1 MFEPAVLKTKLDRTL
16 GQLRSDILR
25 EAVEIGVMHSIPIY
39 LVGGAVRDLLMG
51 EPVVDLD
58 ITVERDA
65 STVAHTLAARL
76 SGRVVSRS
84 QFGTFKVDMAGESV
98 DVVTSRRETYRRPGA
113 LPTVSPSSIDDDL
126 RRRDFTINAM
136 ALRLAPEPVV
146 ILDPC
151 EGQEDIRSRTI
162 RVLHE
167 GSFRDDATRMLRAI
181 RYEQRLSFGLSHETE
196 ALLISNISYLDTIS
210 SDRLRRE
217 MGIIF
222 KEEKASAILLRAARL
237 GLLAALYRHIPSEE
251 ALEIRLSTIQASAH
265 ARNPRSYLALLAAAM
280 NESQAEGFIQRLK
293 MPPTEARVVRD
304 AVKARTAV
312 ASLGTKES
320 PSRIV
325 AALQGLDQHALQV
338 TAVLSQ
344 DEASSGLALRYLN
357 EWRHVKPRLNGRD
370 LARLGISQGPRVGL
384 LLERL
389 RDARIEGEISTRE
402 EEEAFVR
409 RLASSSPSNGSEF
422 LL

>member
-1 MFEPAVLKTKLDRTL
+1 MFEPAILKTKLDRTL
-16 GQLRSDILR
+16 GQLRSDILS
-25 EAVEIGVMHSIPIY
+25 EAVEIGAKHSVPIY

-58 ITVERDA
+58 IIVERDA
-65 STVAHTLAARL
+65 STVAHALAAKL
-76 SGRVVSRS
+76 SGTVVSRS
-84 QFGTFKVDMAGESV
+84 QFGTFKVDMTGESV

-126 RRRDFTINAM
+126 QRRDFTINAI

-151 EGQEDIRSRTI
+151 KGQDDIRSRTI
-162 RVLHE
+162 RVLHD
-167 GSFRDDATRMLRAI
+167 GSFRDDATRMLRAV
-181 RYEQRLSFGLSHETE
+181 RYEQRLNFSLSHETE
-196 ALLISNISYLDTIS
+196 ALLMSNASYLDTIS

-217 MGIIF
+217 MSIIL
-222 KEEKASAILLRAARL
+222 KEEKAPVILLRAARL
-237 GLLAALYRHIPSEE
+237 GLLAALYRHLPSEE
-251 ALEIRLSTIQASAH
+251 ELERRLSAIPASA
-265 ARNPRSYLALLAAAM
+265 RTGNPRSYLAMLASTM

-293 MPPTEARVVRD
+293 MPPSEAKTVRD
-304 AVKARTAV
+304 AVKARIAV
-312 ASLGTKES
+312 ASLDPKES

-325 AALQGLDQHALQV
+325 AALQGLDPHALQV
-338 TAVLSQ
+338 AALLSR

-370 LARLGISQGPRVGL
+370 LARLGIPQGPRVGL

-389 RDARIEGEISTRE
+389 RDARIKGEISTRE

-409 RLASSSPSNGSEF
+409 RVAEQ
-422 LL
+422 

>member
-1 MFEPAVLKTKLDRTL
+1 MLESAVLKTKLDRTL

-25 EAVEIGVMHSIPIY
+25 EAVEIGVMHGVSIY

-58 ITVERDA
+58 IIVEGDA
-65 STVAHTLAARL
+65 STVAHALAAKL

-84 QFGTFKVDMAGESV
+84 QFGTFKVDMTGESV

-126 RRRDFTINAM
+126 QRRDFTINAM

-151 EGQEDIRSRTI
+151 KGQDDIRSRTI
-162 RVLHE
+162 RVLHD
-167 GSFRDDATRMLRAI
+167 GSFRDDATRMLRAV
-181 RYEQRLSFGLSHETE
+181 RYEQRLSFRLSHETE
-196 ALLISNISYLDTIS
+196 ALLMSNASYLDTVS
-210 SDRLRRE
+210 SDRLRHE
-217 MGIIF
+217 MSIIF
-222 KEEKASAILLRAARL
+222 KEEKAPVILLRAARL
-237 GLLAALYRHIPSEE
+237 GLLAALYRHLPSEE
-251 ALEIRLSTIQASAH
+251 ELERRLSAVPASA
-265 ARNPRSYLALLAAAM
+265 RTGNPRSYLALLAATM

-293 MPPTEARVVRD
+293 MPLSEAKVVRD
-304 AVKARTAV
+304 SVKARTAV
-312 ASLGTKES
+312 ASLDPEES

-325 AALQGLDQHALQV
+325 AALQGLDPHALRV
-338 TAVLSQ
+338 ADLLSPG
-344 DEASSGLALRYLN
+344 EASSGLVLRYLN

-370 LARLGISQGPRVGL
+370 LARLGIPQGPRVGL

-389 RDARIEGEISTRE
+389 RDARIKGEISTRE

-409 RLASSSPSNGSEF
+409 RVAEQ
-422 LL
+422 

>member
-1 MFEPAVLKTKLDRTL
+1 MFEPAILKTKLDRTL
-16 GQLRSDILR
+16 GQLRSDILS
-25 EAVEIGVMHSIPIY
+25 EAVEIGAKHSVPIY

-58 ITVERDA
+58 IIVERDA
-65 STVAHTLAARL
+65 STVAHALAAKL
-76 SGRVVSRS
+76 SGTVVSRS
-84 QFGTFKVDMAGESV
+84 QFGTFKVDMTGESV

-126 RRRDFTINAM
+126 QRRDFTINAI

-151 EGQEDIRSRTI
+151 KGQDDIRSRTI
-162 RVLHE
+162 RVLHD
-167 GSFRDDATRMLRAI
+167 GSFRDDATRMLRAV
-181 RYEQRLSFGLSHETE
+181 RYEQRLNFSLSHETE
-196 ALLISNISYLDTIS
+196 ALLMSNASYLDTIS

-217 MGIIF
+217 MSIIL
-222 KEEKASAILLRAARL
+222 KEEKAPVILLRAARL
-237 GLLAALYRHIPSEE
+237 GLLAALYRHLPSEE
-251 ALEIRLSTIQASAH
+251 ELGRRLSAMLASA
-265 ARNPRSYLALLAAAM
+265 RTGNPRSYLAMLASTM

-293 MPPTEARVVRD
+293 MPPSEAKTVRD
-304 AVKARTAV
+304 AVKARIAV
-312 ASLGTKES
+312 ASLDPKES

-325 AALQGLDQHALQV
+325 AALQGLDPHALQV
-338 TAVLSQ
+338 AALLSR

-370 LARLGISQGPRVGL
+370 LARLGIPQGPRVGL

-389 RDARIEGEISTRE
+389 RDARIKGEISTRE

-409 RLASSSPSNGSEF
+409 RVAEQ
-422 LL
+422 

>member
-1 MFEPAVLKTKLDRTL
+1 MFEPAILKTKLDRTL
-16 GQLRSDILR
+16 GQLRSDILS
-25 EAVEIGVMHSIPIY
+25 EAVEIGTKHSVPIY

-58 ITVERDA
+58 IIVERDA
-65 STVAHTLAARL
+65 STVAHALAAKL
-76 SGRVVSRS
+76 SGTVVSRS
-84 QFGTFKVDMAGESV
+84 QFGTFKVDMTGESV

-126 RRRDFTINAM
+126 QRRDFTINAI

-151 EGQEDIRSRTI
+151 KGQDDIRSRTI
-162 RVLHE
+162 RVLHD
-167 GSFRDDATRMLRAI
+167 GSFRDDATRMLRAV
-181 RYEQRLSFGLSHETE
+181 RYEQRLNFSLSHETE
-196 ALLISNISYLDTIS
+196 ALLMSNASYLDTIS

-217 MGIIF
+217 MSIIL
-222 KEEKASAILLRAARL
+222 KEEKAPVILLRAARL
-237 GLLAALYRHIPSEE
+237 GLLAALYRHLPSEE
-251 ALEIRLSTIQASAH
+251 ELERRLSAIPASA
-265 ARNPRSYLALLAAAM
+265 RTGNPRSYLAMLASTM

-293 MPPTEARVVRD
+293 MPPSEAKTVRD
-304 AVKARTAV
+304 AVKARIAV
-312 ASLGTKES
+312 ASLDPKES

-325 AALQGLDQHALQV
+325 AALQGLDPHALQV
-338 TAVLSQ
+338 AALLSR

-370 LARLGISQGPRVGL
+370 LARLGIPQGPRVGL

-389 RDARIEGEISTRE
+389 RDARIKGEISTRE

-409 RLASSSPSNGSEF
+409 RVAEQ
-422 LL
+422 

>member
-1 MFEPAVLKTKLDRTL
+1 MFEPEVLKNKLDRTL
-16 GQLRSDILR
+16 GRLRSDVLS
-25 EAVEIGVMHSIPIY
+25 EAVEIGVMHSVPIY

-51 EPVVDLD
+51 EPVADLD

-65 STVAHTLAARL
+65 STVAYELAARL

-126 RRRDFTINAM
+126 QRRDFTINAM
-136 ALRLAPEPVV
+136 ALRLAPEPVAV
-146 ILDPC
+146 LDPC
-151 EGQEDIRSRTI
+151 KGQDDIRSRTI
-162 RVLHE
+162 RVLHD

-181 RYEQRLSFGLSHETE
+181 RYEQRLGFRLSHETE
-196 ALLISNISYLDTIS
+196 ALLMSNASYLDTIS
-210 SDRLRRE
+210 GDRLRRE
-217 MGIIF
+217 ISIIF
-222 KEEKASAILLRAARL
+222 KEEKAPAILLRAAHL
-237 GLLAALYRHIPSEE
+237 GLLAALYQHLPSEE
-251 ALEIRLSTIQASAH
+251 ELECRLSAVPASAH
-265 ARNPRSYLALLAAAM
+265 NRNPRSYLALLSGTM
-280 NESQAEGFIQRLK
+280 SESQAGEFIQRLK
-293 MPPTEARVVRD
+293 MPLTEAKAVRD

-312 ASLGTKES
+312 ASLDPKES

-325 AALQGLDQHALQV
+325 AALQGLDPHALQV
-338 TAVLSQ
+338 TALLSP
-344 DEASSGLALRYLN
+344 DEASSGIVLRYLN

-370 LARLGISQGPRVGL
+370 LASLGIPQGPRVGL

-389 RDARIEGEISTRE
+389 RDARIEGEINTRE

-409 RLASSSPSNGSEF
+409 RLAEQ
-422 LL
+422 

>member
-1 MFEPAVLKTKLDRTL
+1 MLESAVLKTKLDRTL

-25 EAVEIGVMHSIPIY
+25 EAVEIGVMHGVSIY

-51 EPVVDLD
+51 ELVVDLD
-58 ITVERDA
+58 IIVEGDA
-65 STVAHTLAARL
+65 STVAHALAAKL

-84 QFGTFKVDMAGESV
+84 QFGTFKVDMTGESV

-126 RRRDFTINAM
+126 QRRDFTINAM

-151 EGQEDIRSRTI
+151 KGQDDIRSRTI
-162 RVLHE
+162 RVLHD
-167 GSFRDDATRMLRAI
+167 GSFRDDATRMLRAV
-181 RYEQRLSFGLSHETE
+181 RYEQRLSFRLSHETE
-196 ALLISNISYLDTIS
+196 ALLMSNASYLDTVS
-210 SDRLRRE
+210 SDRLRHE
-217 MGIIF
+217 MSIIF
-222 KEEKASAILLRAARL
+222 KEEKAPVILLRAARL
-237 GLLAALYRHIPSEE
+237 GLLAALYRHLPSEE
-251 ALEIRLSTIQASAH
+251 ELERRLSAVPASA
-265 ARNPRSYLALLAAAM
+265 RTGNPRSYLALLAATM

-293 MPPTEARVVRD
+293 MPLSEAKVVRD
-304 AVKARTAV
+304 SVKARTAV
-312 ASLGTKES
+312 ASLDPEES

-325 AALQGLDQHALQV
+325 AALQGLDPHALRV
-338 TAVLSQ
+338 ADLLSPG
-344 DEASSGLALRYLN
+344 EASSGLVLRYLN

-370 LARLGISQGPRVGL
+370 LARLGIPQGPRVGL

-389 RDARIEGEISTRE
+389 RDARIKGEISTRE

-409 RLASSSPSNGSEF
+409 RVAEQ
-422 LL
+422 

>member
-1 MFEPAVLKTKLDRTL
+1 MFEPAILKTKLDRTL
-16 GQLRSDILR
+16 GQLHSDILS
-25 EAVEIGVMHSIPIY
+25 EAVEIGAKHSVPIY

-58 ITVERDA
+58 IIVERDA
-65 STVAHTLAARL
+65 STVAHALAAKL

-84 QFGTFKVDMAGESV
+84 QFGTFKVDMTGESV

-126 RRRDFTINAM
+126 QRRDFTINAI

-151 EGQEDIRSRTI
+151 KGQDDIRSRTI
-162 RVLHE
+162 RVLHD
-167 GSFRDDATRMLRAI
+167 GSFRDDATRMLRAV
-181 RYEQRLSFGLSHETE
+181 RYEQRLNFSLSHETE
-196 ALLISNISYLDTIS
+196 ALLMSNASYLDTIS

-217 MGIIF
+217 MSIIL
-222 KEEKASAILLRAARL
+222 KEEKAPVILLRAARL
-237 GLLAALYRHIPSEE
+237 GLLAALYRHLPSEE
-251 ALEIRLSTIQASAH
+251 ELERRLSAMLASAH
-265 ARNPRSYLALLAAAM
+265 TGNPRSYLALLSGTM
-280 NESQAEGFIQRLK
+280 NEAQTEGFIQRLK
-293 MPPTEARVVRD
+293 MPPSDAKTVRD
-304 AVKARTAV
+304 TVKARAAV
-312 ASLGTKES
+312 ASLDPKES

-325 AALQGLDQHALQV
+325 AALQGLDPHALQV
-338 TAVLSQ
+338 SASLSR
-344 DEASSGLALRYLN
+344 DKASSGLALRYLN

-370 LARLGISQGPRVGL
+370 LARLGIPQGPRVGL

-389 RDARIEGEISTRE
+389 RDARIKGEISTRE

-409 RLASSSPSNGSEF
+409 RVAEQ
-422 LL
+422 